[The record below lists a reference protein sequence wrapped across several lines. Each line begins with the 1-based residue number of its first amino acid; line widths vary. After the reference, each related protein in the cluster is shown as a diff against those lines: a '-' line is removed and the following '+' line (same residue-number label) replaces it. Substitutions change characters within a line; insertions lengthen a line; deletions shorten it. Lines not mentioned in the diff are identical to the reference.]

1 MVHLETSNK
10 YSQAKPSSD
19 ELAILRSRQM
29 ADERLYRFFDERS
42 DKEVREFGL
51 KNMKRSI
58 KEIRRLSEQVNKFCG
73 EEEGGG
79 KSSDPITRG
88 LRQPKLGA

>member
-1 MVHLETSNK
+1 
-10 YSQAKPSSD
+10 
-19 ELAILRSRQM
+19 M
-29 ADERLYRFFDERS
+29 ADERLYRFFDERL

-73 EEEGGG
+73 EDEGGG
-79 KSSDPITRG
+79 GKEFRPHNKRVKATKVRCVAVT
-88 LRQPKLGA
+88 KLSLIHSGFDHEIEIE